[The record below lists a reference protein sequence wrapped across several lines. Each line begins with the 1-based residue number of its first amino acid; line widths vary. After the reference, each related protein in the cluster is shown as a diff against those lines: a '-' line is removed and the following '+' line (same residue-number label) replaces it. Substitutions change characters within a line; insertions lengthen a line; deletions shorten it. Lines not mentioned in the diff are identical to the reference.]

1 MPCSKYQKQQ
11 FFEKFVGKHLQFKG
25 KPWNLNF
32 CSMQYNMYVFIMII
46 MNLILYVKV
55 IMACVS
61 IPLATLKLLK
71 YRLNVIYFICV
82 GQLL

>member
-1 MPCSKYQKQQ
+1 
-11 FFEKFVGKHLQFKG
+11 
-25 KPWNLNF
+25 
-32 CSMQYNMYVFIMII
+32 MQYNMDVFIMII

-61 IPLATLKLLK
+61 IPLTTLKLLK